1 MTPEH
6 LFRILI
12 PLVFALQASH
22 LSAACPADLDGD
34 GGVGLADQSLLFDRY
49 GPVDPDDPVSARL
62 DLNGNGYICGSDLAV
77 LHGHWGA
84 CPVCPADL
92 DHSGEVDEA
101 DRQELELLSGRE
113 CRSDLDRS
121 GVVGEHDL
129 EILQLAMS
137 GTQEL
142 PHPDTDPRADLDGD
156 GLYDEADLD
165 LLLADFG
172 LDCRAD
178 LDHNG
183 RVDTGDLWL
192 LLGAWGPCPAVQD
205 PPWPVSAIEGRPP
218 EQCDPKG

>member
-6 LFRILI
+6 WFRISTLLAI
-12 PLVFALQASH
+12 TLLAAPLDAS
-22 LSAACPADLDGD
+22 CPADLDGD
-34 GGVGLADQSLLFDRY
+34 GGVGLADQSLLFDHY
-49 GPVDPDDPVSARL
+49 GPVDPDDPVKARL
-62 DLNGNGYICGSDLAV
+62 DLNGNGHICGADLAV

-84 CPVCPADL
+84 CSVCPADL
-92 DHSGEVDEA
+92 DGSGEVDEA
-101 DRQELELLSGRE
+101 DRQALELDSGLE
-113 CRSDLDRS
+113 CHSDLDRS

-129 EILQLAMS
+129 QILQLAMS
-137 GTQEL
+137 GN
-142 PHPDTDPRADLDGD
+142 PHPDTDPRADLDGN

-183 RVDTGDLWL
+183 RVDRGDLWL
-192 LLGAWGPCPAVQD
+192 LLGAWGPCAPAPE

-218 EQCDPKG
+218 EQCDPKE